1 MVVVHGQVHAAA
13 GDAGL
18 VREDGERGLVL
29 AVVPPVR
36 ARRRDAGLDARAP
49 DPRLDDVRVVAV
61 EARGAD
67 ERAVAVRHSRRARA
81 VVYYFPLL
89 RGTRRSPRGFRDT
102 ASFRCAA
109 TGVKRWRRRDNAFFR
124 CFAVPI

>member
-1 MVVVHGQVHAAA
+1 MVVVDRQVHAAA

-18 VREDGERGLVL
+18 VREHGQRGLVL

-61 EARGAD
+61 EARRAD
-67 ERAVAVRHSRRARA
+67 DAASAATRLA
-81 VVYYFPLL
+81 P
-89 RGTRRSPRGFRDT
+89 RGTWGT
-102 ASFRCAA
+102 
-109 TGVKRWRRRDNAFFR
+109 
-124 CFAVPI
+124 